1 MRNNIRNLIFDWG
14 NVLIDVTMTDFKEA
28 CQEAGIKFT
37 DEEVNSTHKAVF
49 FLDFEL
55 GKITEKDFRN
65 EIRKRS
71 VSPLKD
77 NEIDLIWNRMLGSI
91 PEKKLN
97 FLFKI
102 KNQYKLY
109 LLSNTNS
116 IHWNTFSKSFF
127 KYKDYN
133 LLDSFSG
140 FYLSYQQQCAKPDPG
155 IFEKAIRE
163 SKIDINETLFIDD
176 SKKNCETAQTLGMKV
191 LNYLPTDDLES
202 RIMEEIE
209 K

>member
-1 MRNNIRNLIFDWG
+1 MNKDKTKAYILPSLHLNGRVNASGATLRNQAD
-14 NVLIDVTMTDFKEA
+14 VLINGVKTSTNVVTNASTNSNPSKSVSVSGQDANGKTTITNDMQNFDVTFDLTDYANTTASDAIKSR
-28 CQEAGIKFT
+28 GIKFT
-37 DEEVNSTHKAVF
+37 DEEVNSTHKAGF

-77 NEIDLIWNRMLGSI
+77 NEIDLIWNRMLDSI

-116 IHWNTFSKSFF
+116 IHWNTFSNIKTII
-127 KYKDYN
+127 Y
-133 LLDSFSG
+133 
-140 FYLSYQQQCAKPDPG
+140 
-155 IFEKAIRE
+155 
-163 SKIDINETLFIDD
+163 
-176 SKKNCETAQTLGMKV
+176 
-191 LNYLPTDDLES
+191 
-202 RIMEEIE
+202 
-209 K
+209 

>member
-14 NVLIDVTMTDFKEA
+14 NVLIDVTMTNFKEA

-37 DEEVNSTHKAVF
+37 DEEVNSTHKAGF

-91 PEKKLN
+91 PEMKLN

-116 IHWNTFSKSFF
+116 IHWNTFSKTSF

-140 FYLSYQQQCAKPDPG
+140 FYLSYQQQCAKPDPV

-176 SKKNCETAQTLGMKV
+176 SKKNCETAQALGMKV

>member
-1 MRNNIRNLIFDWG
+1 MRNNIRNLIFDLG

-37 DEEVNSTHKAVF
+37 DEEVNSTHKAGF

-77 NEIDLIWNRMLGSI
+77 NEIDLIWNRMLDSI

-116 IHWNTFSKSFF
+116 IHWNTFSNIKTII
-127 KYKDYN
+127 Y
-133 LLDSFSG
+133 
-140 FYLSYQQQCAKPDPG
+140 
-155 IFEKAIRE
+155 
-163 SKIDINETLFIDD
+163 
-176 SKKNCETAQTLGMKV
+176 
-191 LNYLPTDDLES
+191 
-202 RIMEEIE
+202 
-209 K
+209 